1 MVSDQESIDSYV
13 RIIITKYWTD
23 SNNEEDD
30 SLNPDFIEVNIN
42 EDSGW
47 FIDENAS
54 TPTTLTVY
62 YENILSTGEE
72 TPSVIDS
79 IKINSNLQNEYE
91 VSKNGNNVSIANKY
105 DKHFFNIKVEA
116 QAIQSHDAVNA
127 AVQHWGVNISIDSSG
142 KLTLV

>member
-1 MVSDQESIDSYV
+1 MVSDQNSIDSYV

-30 SLNPDFIEVNIN
+30 SLNLDFIEVNIN

-54 TPTTLTVY
+54 TPTRLIAY
-62 YENILSTGEE
+62 YENILPTGEE
-72 TPSVIDS
+72 TPAAIDS
-79 IKINSNLQNEYE
+79 IRINSNLQNEYE

-105 DKHFFNIKVEA
+105 DNHFFNIEIEA
-116 QAIQSHDAVNA
+116 NAIQSHNAVDA
-127 AVQHWGVNISIDSSG
+127 AVQHWGVNINIDSSG

>member
-1 MVSDQESIDSYV
+1 MVSDQNSINSYV

-54 TPTTLTVY
+54 TSTRLIVY
-62 YENILSTGEE
+62 YENILPTGGE
-72 TPSVIDS
+72 TPSAIDS
-79 IKINSNLQNEYE
+79 IRVNSNLQNEYE

-105 DKHFFNIKVEA
+105 DNHFFNIKIEA
-116 QAIQSHDAVNA
+116 QAIQSSNAVYA
-127 AVQHWGVNISIDSSG
+127 AVQHWGVNINIDGSG

>member
-127 AVQHWGVNISIDSSG
+127 TVQHWGVNISIDSSG